1 MLTEEQLRAK
11 LLKNAAVGAL
21 IQNWIKHPAFKLFYE
36 AIEEELAD
44 RKNKWYQGTKEE
56 AENARYEAKGL
67 HRALQILQIFK
78 NQGYVA
84 KQTLKTQH
92 ENLENPAN

>member
-21 IQNWIKHPAFKLFYE
+21 VQNWIKHPAFKLFYE
-36 AIEEELAD
+36 AIEEELSD
-44 RKNKWYQGTKEE
+44 RKNKWFTGTKEE
-56 AENARYEAKGL
+56 AENARNEAKGL

-78 NQGYVA
+78 NQGFVS
-84 KQTLKTQH
+84 KQTLKNQR
-92 ENLENPAN
+92 EDVEQA